1 MFWALTKWIKELLLF
16 MLVFLSFQSQVM
28 APPADITQEVTEKA
42 EEPSHEIEGEWV
54 LMEVTAYTAGY
65 ESCQK
70 TPGDLGYGITAS
82 GEKVQEHHTLAA
94 GPSVPFGT
102 KIYIPEFM
110 KTFVVEDRG
119 GAITDN
125 HLDIYMERLEDA
137 NEFGRK
143 DMYVF
148 VIQGDG

>member
-1 MFWALTKWIKELLLF
+1 MKKLILCVVIFF
-16 MLVFLSFQSQVM
+16 SFQTHAQ
-28 APPADITQEVTEKA
+28 APADVTEVVVV
-42 EEPSHEIEGEWV
+42 EETQTEPEIEGEWV
-54 LMEVTAYTAGY
+54 LMEVTAYTASVEECG
-65 ESCQK
+65 K
-70 TPGDLGYGITAS
+70 TDGITAS

-94 GPSVPFGT
+94 GPSIPFGT

-137 NEFGRK
+137 REFGRK
-143 DMYVF
+143 DIYVF

>member
-1 MFWALTKWIKELLLF
+1 MKKLILCVVIFF
-16 MLVFLSFQSQVM
+16 SFQTHAQ
-28 APPADITQEVTEKA
+28 APADVAQVVIAEDETQTE
-42 EEPSHEIEGEWV
+42 PEIEGEWV
-54 LMEVTAYTAGY
+54 LMEVTAYTASIEECG
-65 ESCQK
+65 K
-70 TPGDLGYGITAS
+70 TDGITAS

-94 GPSVPFGT
+94 GPSIPFGT

-137 NEFGRK
+137 KKFGRK
-143 DMYVF
+143 DIYVF

>member
-1 MFWALTKWIKELLLF
+1 MKKLISCVVIFF
-16 MLVFLSFQSQVM
+16 SFQ
-28 APPADITQEVTEKA
+28 APVYAPADITEVAIVA
-42 EEPSHEIEGEWV
+42 EEIQAEPEFEGEWV
-54 LMEVTAYTAGY
+54 LMEVTAYTASIEECG
-65 ESCQK
+65 K
-70 TPGDLGYGITAS
+70 TDGITAS
-82 GEKVQEHHTLAA
+82 GEKVREHHTLAA
-94 GPSVPFGT
+94 GPSIPFGT

-137 NEFGRK
+137 KKFGRK
-143 DMYVF
+143 DIYVF

>member
-1 MFWALTKWIKELLLF
+1 MKKLISCIVIL
-16 MLVFLSFQSQVM
+16 LSFQSP
-28 APPADITQEVTEKA
+28 AYAPADVTEVAIVA
-42 EEPSHEIEGEWV
+42 EETQTEPEIEGEWV

-70 TPGDLGYGITAS
+70 TPDHPLYGITAS
-82 GEKVQEHHTLAA
+82 GEKVKEWHTLAA
-94 GPSVPFGT
+94 GPSIPFGT

-125 HLDIYMERLEDA
+125 HLDIYMEKVENA
-137 NEFGRK
+137 KEFGRK
-143 DMYVF
+143 DIYVF
-148 VIQGDG
+148 ILQSDG

>member
-1 MFWALTKWIKELLLF
+1 MKKLISCVVIFF
-16 MLVFLSFQSQVM
+16 SFQCPAQ
-28 APPADITQEVTEKA
+28 APADVVQVVIAEDETQTE
-42 EEPSHEIEGEWV
+42 PEIEGEWV
-54 LMEVTAYTAGY
+54 LMNVSAYTAGY
-65 ESCQK
+65 ESTGK
-70 TPGDLGYGITAS
+70 NPGDPGYGITTS
-82 GEKVQEHHTLAA
+82 GKPVKELHTLAA
-94 GPSVPFGT
+94 GPSIPFGT

-119 GAITDN
+119 GAITDR

-143 DMYVF
+143 DIYVF

>member
-1 MFWALTKWIKELLLF
+1 MKKLISCVVIFF
-16 MLVFLSFQSQVM
+16 SFQCPAQ
-28 APPADITQEVTEKA
+28 APADVTEVVVV
-42 EEPSHEIEGEWV
+42 EETQTEPEIEGEWV
-54 LMEVTAYTAGY
+54 LMNVTAYTASVEECG
-65 ESCQK
+65 K
-70 TPGDLGYGITAS
+70 TDGITAS

-94 GPSVPFGT
+94 GPSIPFGT

-137 NEFGRK
+137 REFGRK

-148 VIQGDG
+148 ILESDG

>member
-1 MFWALTKWIKELLLF
+1 
-16 MLVFLSFQSQVM
+16 
-28 APPADITQEVTEKA
+28 VTEVVIA
-42 EEPSHEIEGEWV
+42 EDETQTEPEIEGEWV
-54 LMEVTAYTAGY
+54 LMNVTAYTASVEECG
-65 ESCQK
+65 K
-70 TPGDLGYGITAS
+70 TDGITAS

-94 GPSVPFGT
+94 GPSIPFGT

-137 NEFGRK
+137 REFGRK

-148 VIQGDG
+148 ILESDG

>member
-1 MFWALTKWIKELLLF
+1 MKKLILCVVIFF
-16 MLVFLSFQSQVM
+16 SFQTHAQ
-28 APPADITQEVTEKA
+28 APADVAQVVIAEDETQTE
-42 EEPSHEIEGEWV
+42 PEIEGEWV
-54 LMEVTAYTAGY
+54 LMEVTAYTASVEECG
-65 ESCQK
+65 K
-70 TPGDLGYGITAS
+70 TDGITAS

-94 GPSVPFGT
+94 GPSIPFGT

-137 NEFGRK
+137 KKFGRK
-143 DMYVF
+143 DIYVF

>member
-1 MFWALTKWIKELLLF
+1 MGVDGGNSI
-16 MLVFLSFQSQVM
+16 
-28 APPADITQEVTEKA
+28 
-42 EEPSHEIEGEWV
+42 
-54 LMEVTAYTAGY
+54 
-65 ESCQK
+65 
-70 TPGDLGYGITAS
+70 YGFDR
-82 GEKVQEHHTLAA
+82 GMWKNRWYLAA
-94 GPSVPFGT
+94 GPSIPFGT

-137 NEFGRK
+137 REFGRK

-148 VIQGDG
+148 ILESDG

>member
-1 MFWALTKWIKELLLF
+1 MKKLILCVVIFF
-16 MLVFLSFQSQVM
+16 SFQTHAQ
-28 APPADITQEVTEKA
+28 APADVTEVVVV
-42 EEPSHEIEGEWV
+42 EETQTEPEIEGEWV
-54 LMEVTAYTAGY
+54 LMEVTAYTASVEECG
-65 ESCQK
+65 K
-70 TPGDLGYGITAS
+70 TDGITAS

-94 GPSVPFGT
+94 GPSIPFGT

-137 NEFGRK
+137 REFGRK

-148 VIQGDG
+148 VIQGNG

>member
-1 MFWALTKWIKELLLF
+1 MKKLILCVVIFF
-16 MLVFLSFQSQVM
+16 SFQTHAQ
-28 APPADITQEVTEKA
+28 APADVAQVVIAEDETQTEP
-42 EEPSHEIEGEWV
+42 EFEGEWV

-70 TPGDLGYGITAS
+70 TPGDPGYGITAS
-82 GEKVQEHHTLAA
+82 GEKVQEHHTIAA
-94 GPSVPFGT
+94 GPSIPFGT

-137 NEFGRK
+137 KKFGRK
-143 DMYVF
+143 DIYVF

>member
-1 MFWALTKWIKELLLF
+1 

-70 TPGDLGYGITAS
+70 TPGDPGYGITAS
-82 GEKVQEHHTLAA
+82 GEPVKEWHTVAA
-94 GPSVPFGT
+94 SPSIPFGT
-102 KIYIPEFM
+102 KIYIPEFL

-125 HLDIYMERLEDA
+125 HLDVYMENVKDA
-137 NEFGRK
+137 REFGRK

-148 VIQGDG
+148 VLGGDAY

>member
-1 MFWALTKWIKELLLF
+1 MKKLILCVVIFF
-16 MLVFLSFQSQVM
+16 SFQTHAQ
-28 APPADITQEVTEKA
+28 APADVTEVVVV
-42 EEPSHEIEGEWV
+42 EETQTEPEIEGEWV
-54 LMEVTAYTAGY
+54 LMEVTAYTASVEECG
-65 ESCQK
+65 K
-70 TPGDLGYGITAS
+70 TDGITAS

-94 GPSVPFGT
+94 GPSIPFGT

-137 NEFGRK
+137 REFGRK